1 MAKITSEISKY
12 CEIHVKITA
21 STVRSEHGYEASI
34 VKI

>member
-21 STVRSEHGYEASI
+21 SEHGYEASI